1 MDTNQ
6 SVLNNANSG
15 VNNNSNNAPAFTE
28 RLRHSKALIPTM
40 AVMGVTVMALA
51 AALVVNRSEAQPG
64 GDYALPLA
72 ASASNGNSSTTAAKL
87 AADTSKPQTHTPK
100 SKNTHAPTTV
110 AQSSRAS
117 ACAHCGTV
125 EAVTAV
131 QRQGQVNGVAVGNTT
146 VGLGTVAGGVVGG
159 LLGNQMGGGNGKTA
173 MTVLG
178 VAGGAFA
185 GNTIE
190 KNMNKVTVYQMRVR
204 MHNGSVRTIEQANA
218 VATGSRVVVEGN
230 TVRPVALATSSA
242 ASVLN
247 YSAQVA

>member
-6 SVLNNANSG
+6 PVLDNANSG
-15 VNNNSNNAPAFTE
+15 ANNAPAFTE
-28 RLRHSKALIPTM
+28 KLRHSKALIPTM

-51 AALVVNRSEAQPG
+51 AALVVNRSEAQSG
-64 GDYALPLA
+64 GAYAQPQA
-72 ASASNGNSSTTAAKL
+72 ASAGNNSATAAKL
-87 AADTSKPQTHTPK
+87 AADTPERPQPQ
-100 SKNTHAPTTV
+100 SPQYRNSNVRAPV
-110 AQSSRAS
+110 AQSSRAG

-125 EAVTAV
+125 ESVTAV

-185 GNTIE
+185 GNAIE

-204 MHNGSVRTIEQANA
+204 MHDGSVRTIEQAHA
-218 VATGSRVVVEGN
+218 VAAGSRVVVEGN
-230 TVRPVALATSSA
+230 TVRPLSQA
-242 ASVLN
+242 AS
-247 YSAQVA
+247 